1 MPAKTNTNTNTT
13 TTTTTTAAPAK
24 KTIVKKRV
32 VKKKVVPKKE
42 EEEVKPTVVQEQE
55 EVKPTVV
62 QEQEEVKPT
71 VVQEETPVEET
82 TTSAVVEDIDEES
95 SGDKKK
101 GKKAAMK
108 KEDFI
113 GKFEYLFSAYEEQL
127 KAARKQP
134 NQTVSLHKYLT
145 CLKNDV
151 YKILK
156 LKKRK
161 TGDSAASGFMK
172 PVSVSTEL
180 RSFLGNLNA
189 DEEITRVLVTRKLCE
204 YIKQNSLQQ
213 NEDKRFIIPDSKLK
227 SLFAIAENDNDT
239 KLSYYGIQQ
248 LIQRHITKK
257 VVDNTSA

>member
-1 MPAKTNTNTNTT
+1 MPAKTNTTTNTDAT
-13 TTTTTTAAPAK
+13 NAAK

-32 VKKKVVPKKE
+32 VKKKVVPK
-42 EEEVKPTVVQEQE
+42 EEVQPVVQEQVIATPE
-55 EVKPTVV
+55 E
-62 QEQEEVKPT
+62 Q
-71 VVQEETPVEET
+71 TPVPVPEEQVPEVHPVENTNNIEEEHNTIEET
-82 TTSAVVEDIDEES
+82 TEGES
-95 SGDKKK
+95 ESGDKKK
-101 GKKAAMK
+101 VKKTMK

-113 GKFEYLFSAYEEQL
+113 SKFDYLFSAYEEQI

-145 CLKNDV
+145 SLKNDV

-161 TGDSAASGFMK
+161 TGENSAASGFMK

-180 RSFLGNLNA
+180 REFLGNLNA

-257 VVDNTSA
+257 TVENTSA

>member
-1 MPAKTNTNTNTT
+1 MPAKTNNTT
-13 TTTTTTAAPAK
+13 TNIDANAATTAK
-24 KTIVKKRV
+24 KTVVKKRV
-32 VKKKVVPKKE
+32 VKKKVAKKE
-42 EEEVKPTVVQEQE
+42 EEEVKPVVVEEQQVIQTPIEEIVEPPVEVTNTVDEQE
-55 EVKPTVV
+55 NNNNG
-62 QEQEEVKPT
+62 
-71 VVQEETPVEET
+71 
-82 TTSAVVEDIDEES
+82 EDNTESEES
-95 SGDKKK
+95 GEKKK
-101 GKKAAMK
+101 TKKTMK

-145 CLKNDV
+145 SLKNDV

-161 TGDSAASGFMK
+161 TGENSAASGFMK
-172 PVSVSTEL
+172 PVSVSNEL

-227 SLFAIAENDNDT
+227 SLFAIAENDTDT

-248 LIQRHITKK
+248 LIQRHISKK
-257 VVDNTSA
+257 TVENTSA

>member
-1 MPAKTNTNTNTT
+1 MPAKTNNTNIDATT
-13 TTTTTTAAPAK
+13 TAK

-32 VKKKVVPKKE
+32 VKKKVAKKE
-42 EEEVKPTVVQEQE
+42 EEEIKPVVVEEQVIQTPAEEIVEPPVEVTNTIDEQE
-55 EVKPTVV
+55 NNNNG
-62 QEQEEVKPT
+62 
-71 VVQEETPVEET
+71 
-82 TTSAVVEDIDEES
+82 EDNTESEES
-95 SGDKKK
+95 GEKKK
-101 GKKAAMK
+101 TKKTMK

-134 NQTVSLHKYLT
+134 NQAVSLHKYLT
-145 CLKNDV
+145 SLKNDV

-161 TGDSAASGFMK
+161 TGENSAASGFMK
-172 PVSVSTEL
+172 PVSVSNEL

-227 SLFAIAENDNDT
+227 SLFAIAENDTDT

-257 VVDNTSA
+257 TNENTSA

>member
-1 MPAKTNTNTNTT
+1 MPVKTNTT
-13 TTTTTTAAPAK
+13 TNTDATTAAK

-32 VKKKVVPKKE
+32 VKKKVVPK
-42 EEEVKPTVVQEQE
+42 EEVQPVVQEQVIATPE
-55 EVKPTVV
+55 EQTPV
-62 QEQEEVKPT
+62 EQVPPVENTNNVEE
-71 VVQEETPVEET
+71 EEQNIVEET
-82 TTSAVVEDIDEES
+82 TEGES
-95 SGDKKK
+95 ESGDKKK
-101 GKKAAMK
+101 VKKTMK

-113 GKFEYLFSAYEEQL
+113 SKFDYLFSAYEEQI

-145 CLKNDV
+145 SLKNDV

-161 TGDSAASGFMK
+161 TGENSAASGFMK

-180 RSFLGNLNA
+180 REFLGTLKA

-257 VVDNTSA
+257 TVESA

>member
-1 MPAKTNTNTNTT
+1 
-13 TTTTTTAAPAK
+13 
-24 KTIVKKRV
+24 
-32 VKKKVVPKKE
+32 
-42 EEEVKPTVVQEQE
+42 
-55 EVKPTVV
+55 
-62 QEQEEVKPT
+62 
-71 VVQEETPVEET
+71 
-82 TTSAVVEDIDEES
+82 
-95 SGDKKK
+95 
-101 GKKAAMK
+101 MK

-145 CLKNDV
+145 SLKNDV

-161 TGDSAASGFMK
+161 TGENSAASGFMK
-172 PVSVSTEL
+172 PVSVSNEL

-227 SLFAIAENDNDT
+227 SLFAIAENDTDT

-257 VVDNTSA
+257 TVENTSA

>member
-1 MPAKTNTNTNTT
+1 MPAKTNNTT
-13 TTTTTTAAPAK
+13 TNIDANAATTAK

-32 VKKKVVPKKE
+32 VKKKVAKKE
-42 EEEVKPTVVQEQE
+42 EEEIKPVV
-55 EVKPTVV
+55 V
-62 QEQEEVKPT
+62 
-71 VVQEETPVEET
+71 ETPVEEIVEPPVEVNNT
-82 TTSAVVEDIDEES
+82 VDEQENNNVEDNTESEES
-95 SGDKKK
+95 GDKSGDKKK
-101 GKKAAMK
+101 TKKTMK

-145 CLKNDV
+145 SLKNDV

-161 TGDSAASGFMK
+161 TGENSAASGFMK
-172 PVSVSTEL
+172 PVSVSNEL
-180 RSFLGNLNA
+180 RSFLGNLND

-227 SLFAIAENDNDT
+227 SLFAIAENDTDT

-257 VVDNTSA
+257 TVENTSA

>member
-1 MPAKTNTNTNTT
+1 MPAKTNTTTNTDAT
-13 TTTTTTAAPAK
+13 TTAK

-32 VKKKVVPKKE
+32 VKKKVVPK
-42 EEEVKPTVVQEQE
+42 EEVQPVVQEQVIATPVEQTPVEQTPVEQVPPVVENTNNVE
-55 EVKPTVV
+55 EE
-62 QEQEEVKPT
+62 EQNI
-71 VVQEETPVEET
+71 VEET
-82 TTSAVVEDIDEES
+82 TEGES
-95 SGDKKK
+95 ESGDKKK
-101 GKKAAMK
+101 VKKTMK

-113 GKFEYLFSAYEEQL
+113 SKFDYLFSAYEEQI

-145 CLKNDV
+145 SLKNDV

-161 TGDSAASGFMK
+161 TGENSAASGFMK

-180 RSFLGNLNA
+180 REFLGNLNA

-257 VVDNTSA
+257 TLENTSA